1 MESRE
6 NMTKGYL
13 EIARSHNFEVGTFLL
28 QEIINSLAEE
38 IREADNSYAA
48 DCSYE
53 EKCAAES
60 ALWEF
65 THDGGVS
72 WMREYYAA

>member
-1 MESRE
+1 MQSRE
-6 NMTKGYL
+6 NMTREFL
-13 EIARSHNFEVGTFLL
+13 DIVRNHNFEVGTFLL

-72 WMREYYAA
+72 WLRNYAA